1 MPDVLIGSFKAAE
14 AHAGAEQTLATP
26 HVAGRHLQLP
36 RALGFG
42 VVHFQFD
49 RLLHVGLQEVFQQVA
64 LFILE
69 AHDSDMDDK
78 QISCW
83 TSKYRKQGCQRF
95 YAGCPIYNL
104 I

>member
-36 RALGFG
+36 RALGLG

-78 QISCW
+78 QMSH
-83 TSKYRKQGCQRF
+83 
-95 YAGCPIYNL
+95 
-104 I
+104 